1 MGFRPRQRKE
11 MFWLGIGG
19 QWQGY
24 GDAGEIPPRREG
36 CLGGDLM
43 LGASG
48 KFWNEKHGLV
58 RDRAGAFG

>member
-1 MGFRPRQRKE
+1 

-36 CLGGDLM
+36 CLWDDLM
-43 LGASG
+43 PGAG
-48 KFWNEKHGLV
+48 VKLRNEKHGLV
-58 RDRAGAFG
+58 RDRVGAFG